1 MLQARDEYP
10 MAVPL
15 QRKEETIVTESNTV
29 CLSRQACKLLHVQPG
44 AGREGI
50 LRKQVQGGQ
59 ELLQYVG
66 RHLAEVLL

>member
-50 LRKQVQGGQ
+50 LRKQV
-59 ELLQYVG
+59 
-66 RHLAEVLL
+66 